1 MIINPDAI
9 HPVATGTEQGQEPS
23 SRNRNATAVMM
34 LDIVTTVLKHPENI
48 PETISQL
55 SQKLRE
61 LTGARTVIL
70 SVIDALDD
78 GQAGQRIMTVNPPC
92 HTALSETGPVRE
104 LIETAC
110 MLDQATVLQ
119 PERKRDDSQ
128 SPPAVPDLRPCLI
141 IPLKSGEER
150 IGAILSLG
158 LLDASYADSILEI
171 QGTLSGMVS
180 VVLKN
185 ALLVERQQRIRQ
197 ALEREIEER
206 RQAEVTLNESRQ
218 QFQGLVETLYDWVWE
233 VDSQGRYTY
242 VSPQITK
249 ILGYEPREILGKTP
263 FDLMPPE
270 EATQVSERANALFRE
285 QKPIIALENINI
297 HKDGHR
303 VVLETN
309 GLPFSDADGNFK
321 GYRGTDRDITR
332 RKQTAEL
339 LAAERQ
345 RLAYIL
351 EGTNVG
357 TWEWNVQTGQ
367 TVFNERWAELIGYRL
382 EELAPV
388 SIDTWTRF
396 VHPDDLKTSGELLE
410 RHFNK
415 ELPYYECEARMRHRD
430 GSWVWVLDRGKVVT
444 WADDGKPLFVSGT
457 HQDITARKLAEE
469 KIRHMATHD
478 GLTDLPSLSLAK
490 DRLSMALGMARRHK
504 NLTAVMFI
512 DLDGFKAVNDTL
524 GHDAGDDMLKQA
536 AQRLLACIR
545 ETDTVARVGGDE
557 FLIIATGLHSSDDAA
572 QIAEKAI
579 RLVSQPVTL
588 NGKQA
593 VVGASI
599 GIALYPDQAED
610 IDQLI
615 KQADQAMYRIKNTGK
630 NGFCFANPAIG

>member
-9 HPVATGTEQGQEPS
+9 HPFATGAEEGQEPS
-23 SRNRNATAVMM
+23 SHDRSATAVMM

-61 LTGARTVIL
+61 LTGARMVIL
-70 SVIDALDD
+70 AVIDARDN
-78 GQAGQRIMTVNPPC
+78 GKPERRILAVNPPH
-92 HTALSETGPVRE
+92 HTALLETGPVRE
-104 LIETAC
+104 LIEEAFES
-110 MLDQATVLQ
+110 DQATILP
-119 PERKRDDSQ
+119 PEKEKDKAN
-128 SPPAVPDLRPCLI
+128 SPPPGPDLRPCLI

-158 LLDASYADSILEI
+158 LLNASYAGSILEI
-171 QGTLSGMVS
+171 QETLSGMVS
-180 VVLKN
+180 VILKN
-185 ALLVERQQRIRQ
+185 ALLVEHQQRIRQ

-206 RQAEVTLNESRQ
+206 RQAEETLNESRQ

-233 VDSQGRYTY
+233 VDTRGRYTY
-242 VSPQITK
+242 VSPQVK
-249 ILGYEPREILGKTP
+249 NILGYEPREILGKTP
-263 FDLMPPE
+263 FELMSPE
-270 EATQVSERANALFRE
+270 EATQVAEKFTTLIKE
-285 QKPIIALENINI
+285 LKPIVALENINI

-321 GYRGTDRDITR
+321 GYRGTDRDITQ
-332 RKQTAEL
+332 RKQAEEL

-357 TWEWNVQTGQ
+357 TWEWNVQTGE
-367 TVFNERWAELIGYRL
+367 TVFNERWAEIIGYRL
-382 EELAPV
+382 EEFASV
-388 SIDTWTRF
+388 SIDTWMEL
-396 VHPDDLKTSGELLE
+396 VHPDDLKTSGDLLE

-536 AQRLLACIR
+536 AQRLLACVR

-579 RLVSQPVTL
+579 HLVSQPVTL

-615 KQADQAMYRIKNTGK
+615 KQADKAMYRTKTSGK
-630 NGFCFANPAIG
+630 NGFCFANPA